1 MQKALEDQ
9 KQAQLKE
16 KVKDLSQTLSAKVE
30 MNHYS
35 KKATIIV
42 KKKTQV
48 KELIGAGLQR
58 LNSEAS
64 YRSAVSPISVSGV
77 KDTKLN

>member
-48 KELIGAGLQR
+48 KE
-58 LNSEAS
+58 STHPTS
-64 YRSAVSPISVSGV
+64 Y
-77 KDTKLN
+77 